1 VWHDLFS
8 IFNIKI
14 LSMKKISLLLV
25 FLALVGL
32 QVVLAQTR
40 DISGSVTSTQDG
52 SSVPGASVVI
62 KGTTIG

>member
-1 VWHDLFS
+1 
-8 IFNIKI
+8 
-14 LSMKKISLLLV
+14 
-25 FLALVGL
+25 
-32 QVVLAQTR
+32 LAQTR